1 MAKLHRYAFTHEID
15 AAPQKVWDLVAD
27 HEGMSAWSPVRSVT
41 LEQEGSPD
49 RNGVGAVRVLRL
61 AGPPLREQIT
71 VFEPTHHLAY
81 RMLSGAPVSDY
92 TGEINV
98 TPSGA
103 GSRLVWSVQ
112 FRAKLPGAQFAVA
125 AVIREGARALAKQAV
140 RS

>member
-15 AAPQKVWDLVAD
+15 ASPQKVWDLVAD

-41 LEQEGSPD
+41 LEKEGAPD
-49 RNGVGAVRVLRL
+49 RNGVGAIRVLRL

-71 VFEPTHHLAY
+71 AFEPTHHLAY
-81 RMLSGAPVSDY
+81 RMLSGAPVTDY

-112 FRAKLPGAQFAVA
+112 FRPKLPGAQFVVAV
-125 AVIREGARALAKQAV
+125 VIREGAKALAKRAA